1 MTSFYF
7 YMHFQ
12 AKNENFGELAGRR
25 RDAAPRGSGALR
37 GDVAVVLGMSADFVK
52 TWIYPAGWVA
62 DKTAGAPTP
71 RTWERRAVLRPPS
84 PLPTLIEYIAKIFY
98 NRALKLRN

>member
-62 DKTAGAPTP
+62 DKTAVRERANGERLNEDLGAQGETS
-71 RTWERRAVLRPPS
+71 PS
-84 PLPTLIEYIAKIFY
+84 
-98 NRALKLRN
+98 